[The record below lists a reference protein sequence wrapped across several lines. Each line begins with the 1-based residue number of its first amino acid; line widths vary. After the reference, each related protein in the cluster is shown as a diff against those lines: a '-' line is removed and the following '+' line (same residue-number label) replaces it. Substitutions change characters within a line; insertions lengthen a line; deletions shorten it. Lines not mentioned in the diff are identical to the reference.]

1 MNELDIEATILV
13 CKIIHRY
20 ATAGTAFLI
29 SSHVLSELQKV
40 MTSIII
46 LNHHEIIMDVPI
58 DQFKNTPVSKV
69 KLKATDNSAAK
80 VIQTNNGLDVH
91 QNDNYLIINITDVD
105 QVQNLLYQHQIML
118 RELTSVHQNFEQ
130 VVVNVLKKNRRDT
143 Q

>member
-1 MNELDIEATILV
+1 MKQTLGIALAFLNHPQLVILDEPMNELDIEATILV

-46 LNHHEIIMDVPI
+46 LNRHEIIMDVPI

-80 VIQTNNGLDVH
+80 VI
-91 QNDNYLIINITDVD
+91 
-105 QVQNLLYQHQIML
+105 
-118 RELTSVHQNFEQ
+118 
-130 VVVNVLKKNRRDT
+130 
-143 Q
+143 